1 MSSLTREQLRGLN
14 LAEAHA
20 FDLIEKAAIAGE
32 RCPMSRPLGP
42 LDRKAVATL
51 RRLGFISC
59 EIFGHNFRRAKILVG
74 PHRGRLTAPPPSG
87 GRGRS
92 PEQPRYHRVA
102 P

>member
-1 MSSLTREQLRGLN
+1 MSSLTREQLAGLT

-20 FDLIEKAAIAGE
+20 FDLIEKAAIAGA
-32 RCPMSRPLGP
+32 RCPMSKPHGP

-59 EIFGHNFRRAKILVG
+59 EVFGHNFRRAKILAG
-74 PHRGRLTAPPPSG
+74 PHCGRQTAAHPG
-87 GRGRS
+87 GGKGRR